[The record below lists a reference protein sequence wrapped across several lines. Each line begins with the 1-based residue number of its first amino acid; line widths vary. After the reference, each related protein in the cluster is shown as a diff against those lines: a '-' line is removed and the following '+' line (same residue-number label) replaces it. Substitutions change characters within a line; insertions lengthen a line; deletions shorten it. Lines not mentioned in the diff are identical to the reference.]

1 MCLQLAAPICTDTL
15 LIICFTEHNMFSLGV
30 FNNLPEVMNLSGK
43 TGMETDREN
52 VVFHFISS
60 SGRWR
65 VAPDLPDVFSMAISF
80 HAHAELRRR
89 FARETVRHV
98 RTASSPWLILSDW
111 QAVSSV
117 VISAFRDYRVEGVIH
132 KFHRIIAAVLGS
144 CNMA

>member
-1 MCLQLAAPICTDTL
+1 MSLHLATPICTDTL
-15 LIICFTEHNMFSLGV
+15 LIVCFTERNMFSLGV

-65 VAPDLPDVFSMAISF
+65 VAPDPPDVFSMAINF
-80 HAHAELRRR
+80 PELRRR
-89 FARETVRHV
+89 FERDTVRHV

-111 QAVSSV
+111 QAVSSA
-117 VISAFRDYRVEGVIH
+117 VISAFRDYRVEGVIL